1 MTKSTRQYIDGGK
14 SADLHR
20 DYVSGRKWKYAPRG
34 NYVMYHKIF
43 TEFSISFF
51 TLKKDQC
58 ELCEAFKTGMFR

>member
-1 MTKSTRQYIDGGK
+1 MEENQLTCIVIMLVAVNGNM
-14 SADLHR
+14 H
-20 DYVSGRKWKYAPRG
+20 PRG

-58 ELCEAFKTGMFR
+58 ELCEAFKSRNVQIKMN